1 MWNIGLLFLKT
12 ARLRKAFTS
21 LHFTKR
27 IFRDTILVTLLSS
40 EKGCRKPL
48 RRMCGF
54 SRTSSHIWGMRG
66 YVAKGRLYSKL
77 RKVFSWVRFS
87 RELRALVVVYY
98 RCFPPKPQQQ
108 PCDLYHPCRQH
119 VFVVHCGKYGKRQS
133 SNSCIHHLRIW
144 K

>member
-1 MWNIGLLFLKT
+1 MWWDVDVKYWPFISKCG
-12 ARLRKAFTS
+12 KAKKS
-21 LHFTKR
+21 LWKWPHFTKR
-27 IFRDTILVTLLSS
+27 IFRNTILVTLLSS
-40 EKGCRKPL
+40 EKGCRRPL

-98 RCFPPKPQQQ
+98 RCFPPETSTAAMW
-108 PCDLYHPCRQH
+108 
-119 VFVVHCGKYGKRQS
+119 FIS
-133 SNSCIHHLRIW
+133 SLSSTCFCSSLRKIW
-144 K
+144 KTSK